1 MRPLRAS
8 LPDEQQPIRP
18 HAHAAN
24 MGVCRFRRT
33 LPIRL
38 RAAYTQRTSL
48 ANRNL
53 VTAIGPG
60 RSSVVTNPD
69 RDPWRVR
76 RSPSYGFQARRTHTR
91 SREIHRASPPTS
103 RPDDLDAAPPGY
115 RASQPLPFPSLAAA
129 AGNRRRNEIRSS
141 SRMRYIRPR
150 SLLALPGCGNKTAAP
165 GTSPHPPTPRPKRS
179 RTDEG
184 RGASLTVLAAHG
196 LEARVPDLR
205 DDTGLAA

>member
-76 RSPSYGFQARRTHTR
+76 RSPSYGYQARRTHTR
-91 SREIHRASPPTS
+91 SRKIHRASPPTS
-103 RPDDLDAAPPGY
+103 LARRPRSNLTGLSSEPAP
-115 RASQPLPFPSLAAA
+115 SLPFP
-129 AGNRRRNEIRSS
+129 GSS
-141 SRMRYIRPR
+141 SRQPQTQRNPQQQPH
-150 SLLALPGCGNKTAAP
+150 AL
-165 GTSPHPPTPRPKRS
+165 HPPQVVTCVTRMRKQDRS
-179 RTDEG
+179 TWHVSPPPNPPPQTLMNG
-184 RGASLTVLAAHG
+184 
-196 LEARVPDLR
+196 
-205 DDTGLAA
+205 